1 MNDDPFKIEARDPCT
16 GARLVATGLILLA
29 AALLGAWCV

>member
-1 MNDDPFKIEARDPCT
+1 MTDDPFRMEACAPCT

-29 AALLGAWCV
+29 AALLGAWLT